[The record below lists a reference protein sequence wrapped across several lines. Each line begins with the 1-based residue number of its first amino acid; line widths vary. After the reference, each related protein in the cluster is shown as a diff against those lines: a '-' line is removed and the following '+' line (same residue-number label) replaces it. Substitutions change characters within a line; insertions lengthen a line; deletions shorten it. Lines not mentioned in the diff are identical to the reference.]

1 MKHFKK
7 FFSYL
12 VALTMVL
19 SLAAFTGTKV
29 NAQTGNYSIKLT
41 NGGKT
46 AHTFTIYQVF
56 TGDVANDGS
65 LSNIKWGNGIKEED
79 KSTLGDAATK
89 AETLAKSE
97 TKDADA
103 RAFAESLQGHVN
115 VTNGT
120 TQTVAAGGEETVSL
134 TEAGYYL
141 IQDQIKNDGKSNQDG
156 QKEGATTLYMLKVV
170 GRDTEAN
177 AKLDVPSVYKKV
189 KDVNDSVANSTTE
202 WQDSADYDIGDTIP
216 YQLTGTLPSNYDKYD
231 TYSYK
236 FTDEMSAGLT
246 YVNNSVKVYKKFGN
260 TVSPIDSKEYT
271 AKWKNQI
278 LTVEFSNLKN
288 VTSNAADQIIVEYN
302 ATLNEHAVVGSK
314 GNPNEVYLTYSNNP
328 NAGGTGQTGYTPKDK
343 NIVFTYKTVV
353 NKVDQDEQPLAG
365 AGFTL
370 QKKVKKDDGTFGY
383 QDVKKIEA
391 GENTTSFT
399 FEGLDDGD
407 YQLIESTTPAG
418 YNTIAPIEFKIEAT
432 HDETADDPK
441 LLTLTGNKADGST
454 FLKTITEKKDNK
466 DVPTGELTA
475 SVKNQKGSTLPS
487 TGGMGTTLLYVAG
500 GILVACAAAY
510 VVMSRKH
517 STNK

>member
-29 NAQTGNYSIKLT
+29 NAQTGNYSIKLI

-56 TGDVANDGS
+56 SGDVANDGS

-89 AETLAKSE
+89 AKKLAKSE

-103 RAFAESLQGHVN
+103 RAFAESLQGHVA
-115 VTNGT
+115 NGT
-120 TQTVAAGGEETVSL
+120 TQAVAAGGEETVSL

-177 AKLDVPSVYKKV
+177 AKMDIPTVSKKV
-189 KDVNDSVANSTTE
+189 KDINDSTGETSG
-202 WQDSADYDIGDTIP
+202 WQDSADYDIGDTIR
-216 YQLTGTLPSNYDKYD
+216 YQLTGTLPSNYDKY
-231 TYSYK
+231 TTAYSYK

-246 YVNNSVKVYKKFGN
+246 YVSDSVKVFKKSGDN
-260 TVSPIDSKEYT
+260 VSPIDSKEYT
-271 AKWKNQI
+271 AKWENQI

-302 ATLNEHAVVGSK
+302 ATLNERAVVGSK

-328 NAGGTGQTGYTPKDK
+328 NAGGKGETGYTPKDK
-343 NIVFTYKTVV
+343 NIVFTYKVVV
-353 NKVDQDEQPLAG
+353 NKVDENTTPLAG
-365 AGFTL
+365 AEFTL
-370 QKKVKKDDGTFGY
+370 SKVKADKTTEAVKTFTLTG
-383 QDVKKIEA
+383 
-391 GENTTSFT
+391 NTKTDPTTFT
-399 FEGLDDGD
+399 ATGLDDGT
-407 YQLIESTTPAG
+407 YVLKETKTPSG
-418 YNTIAPIEFKIEAT
+418 YNTIKDQYFTI
-432 HDETADDPK
+432 TADHDTDSADPK
-441 LLTLTGNKADGST
+441 LNSLSGDKLTGNAQT
-454 FLKTITEKKDNK
+454 TITFTPDKDAGSLTTDVENK
-466 DVPTGELTA
+466 
-475 SVKNQKGSTLPS
+475 KGSTLPS